1 MSTEFKSPITMAKK
15 LIKENQLTSTPI
27 DVDMLCRKENIQVRY
42 INFGEIE
49 DLVKKK
55 ISGAI
60 QKSPDGRVTILVNE
74 KDIETRARFTIAHE
88 LGHYYLHM
96 DDCDAGKLITSFRMD
111 QSPTETQANQFA
123 AELLMPEEL
132 LKEEYRKMI
141 IPVSDSLAKIFN
153 VSKQAM
159 KVRLDSLELMYV

>member
-1 MSTEFKSPITMAKK
+1 MGKMEKIANHDPLQAISWRGSLLYGLSLTIRIKLFFINHSTFRHT
-15 LIKENQLTSTPI
+15 LTPNYPN
-27 DVDMLCRKENIQVRY
+27 VDMLCRKENIQVRY

-96 DDCDAGKLITSFRMD
+96 DDCDAGKLITSFR
-111 QSPTETQANQFA
+111 
-123 AELLMPEEL
+123 LLHAFNSSTYTYILQYFCVLSIQLE
-132 LKEEYRKMI
+132 
-141 IPVSDSLAKIFN
+141 KITVF
-153 VSKQAM
+153 
-159 KVRLDSLELMYV
+159 E